1 MFSWLI
7 TRTCLMEGRKSGIDN
22 IIAGAHQR
30 GDGPLLHAEV
40 GMSTVEEE
48 EGGGYHFV
56 TDCYVD

>member
-1 MFSWLI
+1 M

-30 GDGPLLHAEV
+30 GDGPLLRAQV
-40 GMSTVEEE
+40 GMSTVKEE

-56 TDCYVD
+56 TGCYVD